1 MNELQLY
8 QCGVFVVHF
17 MFSFHCV
24 TFCCVYKKREHV
36 LFMYNYFLKWDFF
49 FKILKNNCPNDEKK
63 QLILMTKMSLQEKKK
78 INW

>member
-36 LFMYNYFLKWDFF
+36 LFMYNYFLK
-49 FKILKNNCPNDEKK
+49 
-63 QLILMTKMSLQEKKK
+63 
-78 INW
+78 